1 MHYLFTC
8 KFPSSNW
15 IVSIINILS
24 ISSQY
29 RNKVYGCCHVLI
41 SRLLARYKLSV
52 FSGGTLK
59 SYNTLHKSMLS
70 IFLEAGISILWLA
83 ILLAQSV
90 NAFARFIPI
99 LKPVRNPSIFTSNAY
114 KFFTII
120 RAFFIIILSFQF
132 LYPYTIFLIP

>member
-8 KFPSSNW
+8 KFPLSNW

-29 RNKVYGCCHVLI
+29 RNKVYGCCHELI
-41 SRLLARYKLSV
+41 RRLLARYKLNV
-52 FSGGTLK
+52 FSCGTPR

-70 IFLEAGISILWLA
+70 IFLAAEISILWLA

-90 NAFARFIPI
+90 NAFARFILI
-99 LKPVRNPSIFTSNAY
+99 LKPVGNPSIFTSNTR
-114 KFFTII
+114 KFLTII
-120 RAFFIIILSFQF
+120 GEFFIIILSFQF